1 MEGMSKDIYDYLSMI
16 DKLRADDYKKLTA
29 KYGTEIVHAT
39 IDYMIDEDKNNIG
52 KFDYYV
58 DKLAIDFDNFSNK
71 SILDIYMQDIGRTPR
86 LGHEINSVYAREA
99 YKIICELREL
109 FKTINC
115 NYVKQVG
122 VVFNSITDECVFYL
136 KECCDKEIL
145 NRLNDLYKRFI
156 YVRNILVEGNI
167 RVVVAAS
174 KNYFRDSNSF
184 IEIVQWGNIGLMK
197 AVEKYDPNF
206 DVLFVTYA
214 YYWIRQAIRHAL
226 KFEFTSA
233 TTISYNAVE
242 KNNVRLKAISILSNK
257 LGRKPTNEEIAQYIG
272 ISKERLGEIDNA
284 FGESVSLSMTLTG
297 PHGNETTTTLSDLYE
312 DRNVDVERE
321 ACEKMLRF
329 EILEIVKKYL
339 NEQQQ
344 FIILNKFGFY
354 GEPMSF
360 EQIGSIYGV
369 TKQHIQQIQKRALA
383 KIKRVA
389 GNKLIDYLK

>member
-1 MEGMSKDIYDYLSMI
+1 MEGMFKDVYDYLSMI

-99 YKIICELREL
+99 YEIICEIREL
-109 FKTINC
+109 FKMIDC

-242 KNNVRLKAISILSNK
+242 KNSVRLKAISILTNK
-257 LGRKPTNEEIAQYIG
+257 LGRKPTNEEIAEYIG

-284 FGESVSLSMTLTG
+284 FLEPVSLSMTLTG
-297 PHGNETTTTLSDLYE
+297 YHGNETTTTLSDLYE

-321 ACEKMLRF
+321 VCEKMLRF

-369 TKQHIQQIQKRALA
+369 TKQHIQQIQKRALT
-383 KIKRVA
+383 KIRRVA